1 MCEPGTGRQG
11 NGEGSALPACPESRL
26 REVKTEVSRTSRNTD
41 FYFVKRVLKRSCIK
55 SDASAPHLLSRLST
69 MSVLQ
74 RLAERLFQRAGPCL
88 GDSSS
93 GEGGYYQSQ
102 EESEAS
108 CWSE

>member
-1 MCEPGTGRQG
+1 MSPAQ
-11 NGEGSALPACPESRL
+11 EGKETEKFQPCLPACPESRI
-26 REVKTEVSRTSRNTD
+26 RAVKTEESRTSRNTD

-55 SDASAPHLLSRLST
+55 SDASAPRLLSRLST

-88 GDSSS
+88 GDSSG